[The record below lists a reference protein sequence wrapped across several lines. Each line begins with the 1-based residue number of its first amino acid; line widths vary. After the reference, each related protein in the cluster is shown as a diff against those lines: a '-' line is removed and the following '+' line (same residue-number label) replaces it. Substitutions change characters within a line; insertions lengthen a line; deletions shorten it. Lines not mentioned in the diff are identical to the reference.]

1 MNSGRP
7 MLRRCRSRGAF
18 VACMA
23 TSSSPYRAQVKDR
36 HLLSTLYHSFPPSQS
51 SSPWLRQAGAPLPP
65 LLLPRSTPP
74 PTPPTSLAPN
84 HVAATLLLHR
94 RLFSGR
100 IRRPAC
106 RRRSYHYRHAILAL
120 LSCCAA
126 VACSLAG
133 QGQARPRMSAAKP
146 QRRPSVAADAPLQ
159 SAKSATGRSSPT
171 ASSAQFGEEE
181 EGLRAQIEAFPGG

>member
-7 MLRRCRSRGAF
+7 MIWRCRSRGAF
-18 VACMA
+18 AACMVA
-23 TSSSPYRAQVKDR
+23 SSSRYRAQVKTGT
-36 HLLSTLYHSFPPSQS
+36 SSPLYPIFPSPSQS

-65 LLLPRSTPP
+65 LLLPRSAPP
-74 PTPPTSLAPN
+74 PTPPNSPAPN
-84 HVAATLLLHR
+84 HVAATLLLRR

-100 IRRPAC
+100 IHRPAC
-106 RRRSYHYRHAILAL
+106 RRRSCHCRHAILAL

-133 QGQARPRMSAAKP
+133 QGQAQPRMSAAKP
-146 QRRPSVAADAPLQ
+146 QRRPSVAADARLQ
-159 SAKSATGRSSPT
+159 LAKSATGRSSPT

-181 EGLRAQIEAFPGG
+181 GLRAQIQAFPGG

>member
-1 MNSGRP
+1 

-18 VACMA
+18 AACMA
-23 TSSSPYRAQVKDR
+23 ASSSPYRAQVKDR

-65 LLLPRSTPP
+65 LLLPRSAS
-74 PTPPTSLAPN
+74 PPTSPAPN

-106 RRRSYHYRHAILAL
+106 RRRSCHYRHAILAL

-133 QGQARPRMSAAKP
+133 QGQARPWMSSAKP
-146 QRRPSVAADAPLQ
+146 QRRPSVAVDAPLQ
-159 SAKSATGRSSPT
+159 PAKSATGRSSPM
-171 ASSAQFGEEE
+171 ASSTRFGEGE
-181 EGLRAQIEAFPGG
+181 EGMRAQIEAFLGG